1 VGAGQPPRGES
12 GQGTVEWIGLVVLVS
27 LLALG
32 LLAAAGSRIS
42 GGSLARA
49 IADRVVC
56 AARLSDAC
64 GTGDAELDAAHGAEL
79 AALARDHA
87 PRIRY
92 ERGMLALPVD
102 YRRCREDPC
111 AEGAPSGQIW
121 RSRTGEPVVAFVHV
135 VDCRAASAARTER
148 DGMDCTGHRAGNL
161 YLQYWFYYPGSATAE
176 GRVFDEA
183 IREASAA
190 FGKPSYHPDDWE
202 SYQVRI
208 RPGAADSR
216 ASSHH
221 GYVYDIDGGWRP
233 RVGTRDD
240 GSLKARPPWPKE
252 GWGPETR
259 TVYVSGGSH
268 AGNARAIR
276 GVARTTP
283 RERLTLIP
291 LEPIVRRRPGDR
303 FAIVPPWLKEV
314 WTDPEAEGTD

>member
-1 VGAGQPPRGES
+1 VGAGQPPRGER

-27 LLALG
+27 LLVLG
-32 LLAAAGSRIS
+32 LLAAVGSRIP

-49 IADRVVC
+49 IAERIVC
-56 AARLSDAC
+56 AARLSNAC
-64 GTGDAELDAAHGAEL
+64 GTGDAELVAAYGTEL
-79 AALARDHA
+79 AGLVRDHA

-92 ERGMLALPVD
+92 ERGMTALPVD
-102 YRRCREDPC
+102 YRRCREDAC
-111 AEGAPSGQIW
+111 AQGDPSGQIW

-148 DGMDCTGHRAGNL
+148 GGMDCSRDRAGNL

-183 IREASAA
+183 IREVSTAI
-190 FGKPSYHPDDWE
+190 GKPSYHPDDWE

-221 GYVYDIDGGWRP
+221 AYVYDIDGGVRP
-233 RVGTRDD
+233 RVGSRDD
-240 GSLKARPPWPKE
+240 GSLKVKPPWPKE

-276 GVARTTP
+276 DVARTTP
-283 RERLTLIP
+283 RERLALIP
-291 LEPIVRRRPGDR
+291 LEPIVRRRRGDR
-303 FAIVPPWLKEV
+303 FAIVPPWLKDI
-314 WTDPEAEGTD
+314 WTDPEAEGTE